1 MDRSQIEFFRGI
13 LRLLEREIG
22 FQTDVESMCC
32 GVTLGQCHVMMELSL
47 RKEASIKELS
57 ESLGI
62 DKSALSRTVD
72 KMVDSG
78 LLTRTEG
85 KTDRR
90 YVELSLT
97 DKGRQGADTINRIC
111 YEYYGKLFERIPSEK
126 HQSVVDSLT
135 LLAEAMKSMRTE
147 KNGTLS
153 GCCKK

>member
-90 YVELSLT
+90 YVSLSLT
-97 DKGRQGADTINRIC
+97 DKGQQGADTINRIC
-111 YEYYGKLFERIPSEK
+111 NEYYGKLFERIPSEK
-126 HQSVVDSLT
+126 HRSVIESLT
-135 LLAEAMKSMRTE
+135 LLADAMKSMRTE
-147 KNGTLS
+147 KGASLS
-153 GCCKK
+153 SCCNK